1 MKLRRTEKV
10 AIAVT
15 VLIFAI
21 LVGYGVGSSAVEEG
35 AFYVRTAKEA
45 PTEAIMLGGD
55 VTEES
60 AVPSLSPVASPAAG
74 EININ
79 TASEQELMEL
89 PGIGE
94 VLAARIVAFRE
105 ENGEFDSVDCI
116 MDVSGIGEKLYEKIA
131 DLITVKGDGQ

>member
-21 LVGYGVGSSAVEEG
+21 LVGYGVGSSTLEEG

-60 AVPSLSPVASPAAG
+60 AVPSLSLPAAG
-74 EININ
+74 KININ

-94 VLAARIVAFRE
+94 VLAARIVTFRE